1 MKGRL
6 VTRNKVEILS
16 FASVFVI
23 YSMCTVSAFKIH
35 YEIFKWQKSQA
46 KVIQHKD
53 LDHCAPTPF

>member
-1 MKGRL
+1 MS
-6 VTRNKVEILS
+6 RNKVEILS

-35 YEIFKWQKSQA
+35 HEIFKWQISQD

-53 LDHCAPTPF
+53 LDHYAPTSF